1 MAECDLSRN
10 LLQGFPPMAPKIS
23 IPAVFPRKP
32 TQQQFVYCRAVYFQL
47 NQLYIA
53 IFQGMLFI
61 DKIHLKNK

>member
-32 TQQQFVYCRAVYFQL
+32 TQQQFVYTRAVYFQL
-47 NQLYIA
+47 NQLL
-53 IFQGMLFI
+53 FQGMLFI
-61 DKIHLKNK
+61 DKIHLQNK